1 MTPILDFNP
10 RKGTDND
17 GRRIS
22 NYQSGLWY
30 IGSYSY
36 FGTSDT
42 LVVRFRPPSLTYE
55 WFYYE

>member
-1 MTPILDFNP
+1 MTPILNFIP

-22 NYQSGLWY
+22 NIQSGLWY